1 MYDFLQTSLNLPY
14 RVNLSNLTEIRHTNG
29 SIKHIRR
36 VQQAPYPL
44 TKVTSDVELFGI
56 LEPTEK
62 IQSNTVPRSRHT
74 LYQSTAA
81 IQLNEPSAKP
91 TSTSTTTTKSKKL
104 FPNLVKSK
112 QQAASTSNDSSIQT
126 QSPSSSS
133 NSSSTKLARQIFNNL
148 NIFSNKH
155 QNDQPSN
162 SIASQSKPASS
173 SSNSNSNSKQEQAS
187 SLRRN
192 LDMGQQNVRRLS
204 SKSNSSTASTQNLI
218 VSRRCRRSYRSQ
230 DDDFYL
236 ETDGSSCYST
246 TNSLSGGRDGFCI
259 RRPSVDTIS
268 TYLSHESNER
278 LQYSSTDTT
287 YTGDDDVFLPQQ
299 HKVGG
304 SIVGVD
310 ADSDMISRFVN
321 VIHPPAWPN
330 YRPCAICLEELRP
343 EEGST
348 NPAVSLIRCEHLMH
362 LSCLNHLI
370 ISQSEQQKK
379 STESNG
385 KPTLY
390 IECPVCGI
398 VYGEKY
404 GNQPLGTMTWSIIPK
419 QLAGH
424 EGQNTI
430 QIIYK

>member
-14 RVNLSNLTEIRHTNG
+14 RINLSNLTEIRHTNG
-29 SIKHIRR
+29 AVKHIRR

-44 TKVTSDVELFGI
+44 TKVGPDVELFGI
-56 LEPTEK
+56 LEP
-62 IQSNTVPRSRHT
+62 INANHPNLVARSRQN
-74 LYQSTAA
+74 LYQLPSTPKPD
-81 IQLNEPSAKP
+81 LNDIGGKSV
-91 TSTSTTTTKSKKL
+91 STSTVTSTKSKKL
-104 FPNLVKSK
+104 FPNLVKLK
-112 QQAASTSNDSSIQT
+112 HQAGSTSTDPMQT
-126 QSPSSSS
+126 NQHSPSLTNSG
-133 NSSSTKLARQIFNNL
+133 SSSTKLARQLFSNL

-155 QNDQPSN
+155 QNDQQTSN
-162 SIASQSKPASS
+162 SSTNNNA
-173 SSNSNSNSKQEQAS
+173 KQEQVS
-187 SLRRN
+187 NLRRN
-192 LDMGQQNVRRLS
+192 LEIGQNARRLS

-218 VSRRCRRSYRSQ
+218 VTRRCHRSSRSQ

-246 TNSLSGGRDGFCI
+246 NNSLNGGRDGFCI

-268 TYLSHESNER
+268 TYLSHESNDR
-278 LQYSSTDTT
+278 LHYGSTDTT
-287 YTGDDDVFLPQQ
+287 YIGDDDVFLPQQ
-299 HKVGG
+299 QKVNG

-321 VIHPPAWPN
+321 VVHPPEWPN
-330 YRPCAICLEELRP
+330 CRPCAICLDELKTQ
-343 EEGST
+343 GSSS

-362 LSCLNHLI
+362 LGCLNHLI
-370 ISQSEQQKK
+370 ISQSEQQKHLSENSGK
-379 STESNG
+379 SSS
-385 KPTLY
+385 LY

-404 GNQPLGTMTWSIIPK
+404 GNQPPGTMTWSIIPK

-430 QIIYK
+430 QITYK